1 MGQTVFYNGLDDFC
15 RTYMVANRQV
25 TPAEFGQY
33 SDRLKEQHG
42 SIFEQLMLF
51 DKVSFKVYGENIQV
65 PFLLNLL
72 GRDTFEEL
80 IDQRALGFTLWTPMI
95 THMVTDIAGIVPI
108 QSGTLSSP
116 AHSDPEQSV
125 TLGLNWMRDK
135 HSAQEQKRL
144 VKRVVPLYEVPE
156 KDISQNAVG
165 ITVSAYNSGKL
176 KALNFHTSGKDI
188 KELALPER
196 KVLCQCATELLEYSY
211 LVQHQMT
218 SFSNKHYFSLFDESV
233 SKVQLQ
239 AAIAANF
246 NRLATLEGFPD
257 LKTLH
262 TELKEPFKNLA
273 RLRAKR
279 SSIKF
284 REWLATSSFSATD
297 TEITKEYVDS
307 IADATGFF
315 ETRKGK
321 VTKSVV
327 MTAIGATIGAA
338 IGGVEGA
345 LGGAAVAKALE
356 TGADFTLDLVDE
368 FLISG
373 LTKGWSPRMFFDDL
387 AKLRAGKD
395 ERKLPKPSADR

>member
-1 MGQTVFYNGLDDFC
+1 MGQTVFYGGLDDFC

-25 TPAEFGQY
+25 TPDEFGQFPH
-33 SDRLKEQHG
+33 RLKEQHG

-51 DKVSFKVYGENIQV
+51 DKVSFKVYGENIQI

-72 GRDTFEEL
+72 GRDTFEDL
-80 IDQRALGFTLWTPMI
+80 LDQRAIGFTLWTPLV
-95 THMVTDIAGIVPI
+95 TYMVTEIRGIVPI
-108 QSGTLSSP
+108 QSGTQSSP

-125 TLGLNWMRDK
+125 VLGLNWMRDK
-135 HSAQEQKRL
+135 LPAHEQKRL
-144 VKRVVPLYEVPE
+144 LRRVLPLYEVPK
-156 KDISQNAVG
+156 KDISQNVVG

-176 KALNFHTSGKDI
+176 KALNFPTSGRDI

-196 KVLCQCATELLEYSY
+196 KILCQCAAELLEYSY
-211 LVQHQMT
+211 LIQHQMT

-239 AAIAANF
+239 ATIAGNF
-246 NRLATLEGFPD
+246 NRLAMLEGFPD

-262 TELKEPFKNLA
+262 GELKEPFKNLA

-279 SSIKF
+279 SSVKF
-284 REWLATSSFSATD
+284 REWLATASFSATD
-297 TEITKEYVDS
+297 TDIAKEYVDA
-307 IADATGFF
+307 IADAAGFF

-321 VTKSVV
+321 VTKSIV
-327 MTAIGATIGAA
+327 MTAIGAAIGAA
-338 IGGVEGA
+338 IAGVEGA
-345 LGGAAVAKALE
+345 LGGAAAAKAVE

-368 FLISG
+368 FLIGG

-395 ERKLPKPSADR
+395 EGLPSVPI